1 MRNKIFVL
9 LLVSFILVFSV
20 AQGHEEKAK
29 VDLKKVADN
38 YLKTVNSGDAA
49 ALAKL
54 YTEDAIM
61 IMSGEPEPIQGRKA
75 IEENQAAF
83 LRAMPDF
90 KVEFTLIL
98 ISGDH
103 ITFEGVSRGTFT
115 GPLTSPEGNIPPTGR
130 SVAIKFVFIAK
141 VTKEGLIEEDRTY
154 FDTAEY
160 MRQLGLQK

>member
-1 MRNKIFVL
+1 MKGKVSVL
-9 LLVSFILVFSV
+9 LLVGLILIFSL
-20 AQGHEEKAK
+20 AQGYEEKTK

-38 YLKTVNSGDAA
+38 VMKTVNSGDAA
-49 ALAKL
+49 AIARL

-61 IMSGEPEPIQGRKA
+61 IMPGEPEPIQGRKA

-83 LRAMPDF
+83 FRAMPDF

-98 ISGDH
+98 ISGNH
-103 ITFEGVSRGTFT
+103 IVFEGISRGTHT
-115 GPLTSPEGNIPPTGR
+115 GPLASPEGEIPPTGS
-130 SVAIKFVFIAK
+130 SVEIKFVFIAK
-141 VTKEGLIEEDRTY
+141 VTQEGLIEEDRTY

>member
-1 MRNKIFVL
+1 MRGKISVFLMVGL
-9 LLVSFILVFSV
+9 ILIFSL
-20 AQGHEEKAK
+20 AQGYEEKAK

-38 YLKTVNSGDAA
+38 VLKAINSGDAA
-49 ALAKL
+49 AVARL
-54 YTEDAIM
+54 YTEDAVM
-61 IMSGEPEPIQGRKA
+61 IMPGEPEPIRGRKA

-90 KVEFTLIL
+90 KVKFTLIL

-115 GPLTSPEGNIPPTGR
+115 GPLTSPEGDIPPTGS
-130 SVAIKFVFIAK
+130 SVEIKFVFIAK
-141 VTKEGLIEEDRTY
+141 VTKEGLIEKDRTY

>member
-1 MRNKIFVL
+1 MRSKISVFLMVGL
-9 LLVSFILVFSV
+9 ILIFSL
-20 AQGHEEKAK
+20 AQGYEEKAK

-49 ALAKL
+49 AVARL

-61 IMSGEPEPIQGRKA
+61 IMPGEPEPIQGRKA
-75 IEENQAAF
+75 IEENQAALF
-83 LRAMPDF
+83 RAMPDF

-103 ITFEGVSRGTFT
+103 VTFEGVGRGTFT
-115 GPLTSPEGNIPPTGR
+115 GPLASPEGDIPPTGS
-130 SVAIKFVFIAK
+130 SVEIKFVFIAK

-154 FDTAEY
+154 FDTADFR
-160 MRQLGLQK
+160 RQLGLQK

>member
-1 MRNKIFVL
+1 MRGKISVFLMVGL
-9 LLVSFILVFSV
+9 ILIFSL
-20 AQGHEEKAK
+20 AQGYEEKAK

-49 ALAKL
+49 AVARL
-54 YTEDAIM
+54 YTEDAVM
-61 IMSGEPEPIQGRKA
+61 IMPGEPEPIRGRKA

-90 KVEFTLIL
+90 KVKFTLIL

-115 GPLTSPEGNIPPTGR
+115 GPLTSPEGDIPPTGS
-130 SVAIKFVFIAK
+130 SVEIKFVFIAK

>member
-1 MRNKIFVL
+1 MRGKISVF
-9 LLVSFILVFSV
+9 LLVGLILIFSL
-20 AQGHEEKAK
+20 AQAYEEKAK

-38 YLKTVNSGDAA
+38 VLKAVNSGDAA
-49 ALAKL
+49 AVARL
-54 YTEDAIM
+54 YTEDAVM
-61 IMSGEPEPIQGRKA
+61 IMPGEPEPIRGRKA

-103 ITFEGVSRGTFT
+103 IAFEGVGRGTFT
-115 GPLTSPEGNIPPTGR
+115 GPFASPEGEIPPTGR
-130 SVAIKFVFIAK
+130 SVALKFVFIAK

-154 FDTAEY
+154 FDTAEQ

>member
-1 MRNKIFVL
+1 MRGKISVF
-9 LLVSFILVFSV
+9 LLVGLILIFSL
-20 AQGHEEKAK
+20 AQGYEEKTK

-38 YLKTVNSGDAA
+38 YLKAVNSRDAA
-49 ALAKL
+49 AVAKL

-61 IMSGEPEPIQGRKA
+61 IMPGEPEPIQGRKA
-75 IEENQAAF
+75 IEENQVALF
-83 LRAMPDF
+83 RAMPDF

-103 ITFEGVSRGTFT
+103 ITFEGVGRGTFT
-115 GPLTSPEGNIPPTGR
+115 GPFASPEGEIPPTGR
-130 SVAIKFVFIAK
+130 SVALKFVFIAK

-154 FDTAEY
+154 FDTAEK

>member
-1 MRNKIFVL
+1 MGLILIFSL
-9 LLVSFILVFSV
+9 
-20 AQGHEEKAK
+20 AQGYEEKTK

-38 YLKTVNSGDAA
+38 YLKAVNSRDAA
-49 ALAKL
+49 AVAKL

-61 IMSGEPEPIQGRKA
+61 IMPGESEPIQGRKA
-75 IEENQAAF
+75 IEENQVALF
-83 LRAMPDF
+83 RAMPDF

-103 ITFEGVSRGTFT
+103 ITFEGVGRGTFT
-115 GPLTSPEGNIPPTGR
+115 GPLTSPEGDIPPTG
-130 SVAIKFVFIAK
+130 SSLALKFVFIAK

-154 FDTAEY
+154 FDTAEQ

>member
-1 MRNKIFVL
+1 MRGKVSIFL
-9 LLVSFILVFSV
+9 LAGLILILSF
-20 AQGHEEKAK
+20 AKGTEEKAK

-38 YLKTVNSGDAA
+38 VLKAVNSGDAA
-49 ALAKL
+49 AVARL
-54 YTEDAIM
+54 YTEDAVM
-61 IMSGEPEPIQGRKA
+61 IMSGEPEPIRGRKA

-115 GPLTSPEGNIPPTGR
+115 GPLATPEGEIPPTGR

-141 VTKEGLIEEDRTY
+141 VTQEGLIEEDRTY
-154 FDTAEY
+154 LDTAEY

>member
-1 MRNKIFVL
+1 MRDKVSVL
-9 LLVSFILVFSV
+9 LFVGLILIFSL
-20 AQGHEEKAK
+20 AQGYEEKAK
-29 VDLKKVADN
+29 VDLKMVADN
-38 YLKTVNSGDAA
+38 VLKAVNSGDAA
-49 ALAKL
+49 AVARL
-54 YTEDAIM
+54 YTEDAVM
-61 IMSGEPEPIQGRKA
+61 IMSGEPEPIRGRKA

-115 GPLTSPEGNIPPTGR
+115 GPLTSPEGDIPPTGR
-130 SVAIKFVFIAK
+130 SVASKFVFIAK